1 MGHNSRAPDRS
12 TALGGGDDRFARLG
26 HAPKKPGSPPWRD
39 RLAQRARDY
48 LAYQYDLNHLVN
60 QGLTAEAARANLAI
74 KEIPEMP
81 GEMALRVR
89 CKAMG
94 LPVRAGGLEDQPY
107 ALTDA
112 FLICDVVEAEFRRRV
127 KGS

>member
-1 MGHNSRAPDRS
+1 M
-12 TALGGGDDRFARLG
+12 G
-26 HAPKKPGSPPWRD
+26 HAPKKPGCPPWRD
-39 RLAQRARDY
+39 RLAQGARDY
-48 LAYQYDLNHLVN
+48 LAYQHDLSHLVN
-60 QGLTAEAARANLAI
+60 QGMTAKAARVNLAI

-81 GEMALRVR
+81 GELAMQMR

-94 LPVRAGGLEDQPY
+94 LPPSTGGLEDQPY

-112 FLICDVVEAEFRRRV
+112 FLILNVVEAEFRRRV